1 MSEQRDVVP
10 AIDNVFLQMF
20 RLFGWRKP
28 RRCLLGSDGSGL
40 GLTHRRG
47 HRTQRASC
55 GTSRRASFASGFL
68 VGSLLSLRI
77 FRILLFCL
85 ELVLSF
91 EAKFK
96 PGLFQSLLKA
106 NDLSNPLGI
115 PLSLCVELAVNVE
128 SAAFARAGDLDQ
140 HPNRGTAKMR
150 TVVRMTAAVFV
161 PSIRTELHRHS
172 PKRNGCPI
180 TKNLTSC
187 EIAISPEAWSRN

>member
-1 MSEQRDVVP
+1 MTWYRPSTTSSCRCSC
-10 AIDNVFLQMF
+10 F
-20 RLFGWRKP
+20 FGWRKP
-28 RRCLLGSDGSGL
+28 RRCSPGSDGSGL

-47 HRTQRASC
+47 HRTQRVSC
-55 GTSRRASFASGFL
+55 GTSRVTNRRASFASGFL
-68 VGSLLSLRI
+68 VGSLLSFRI
-77 FRILLFCL
+77 FRFLLVCC

-106 NDLSNPLGI
+106 NDLSIQLGI
-115 PLSLCVELAVNVE
+115 PFSLCVELAVNVE
-128 SAAFARAGDLDQ
+128 SAAFARVGDLNQ

-161 PSIRTELHRHS
+161 PRIKTELHRHS
-172 PKRNGCPI
+172 PKRNDCPV
-180 TKNLTSC
+180 TKILTSC